1 MLVSLNKN
9 RWLWKYIY
17 ERVDK
22 ADPELRDYLAN
33 TFAKTVPQEIN
44 VRVLRKFETLGY
56 KLRFTSSRDVIISMK
71 EEEYVYLKLKYE

>member
-17 ERVDK
+17 ERVDRE
-22 ADPELRDYLAN
+22 DPELRDYLTTA
-33 TFAKTVPQEIN
+33 FSKTVPQEMH

-56 KLRFTSSRDVIISMK
+56 KLRFTSSKDVIIVMK
-71 EEEYVYLKLKYE
+71 EEEYMFLKLKYE

>member
-22 ADPELRDYLAN
+22 ADPELRDYLA
-33 TFAKTVPQEIN
+33 TAFSKTVPQEMH
-44 VRVLRKFETLGY
+44 VRVLQKFESLGY
-56 KLRFTSSRDVIISMK
+56 KLRFTSTKDVIISMK
-71 EEEYVYLKLKYE
+71 EEEYIFLKLKYE